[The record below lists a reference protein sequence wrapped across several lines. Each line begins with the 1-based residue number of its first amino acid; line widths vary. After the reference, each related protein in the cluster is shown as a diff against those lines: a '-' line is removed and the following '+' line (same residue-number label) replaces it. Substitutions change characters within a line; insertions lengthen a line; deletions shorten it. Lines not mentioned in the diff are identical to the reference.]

1 MSFILEVMQAVWLD
15 ILLVLQEHS
24 EPALPDWAPG
34 HHVTTASRDADMDR
48 HIRTDDAS
56 WTEQDRHT
64 DWGFDHPLTL
74 PDYPINN
81 IWEEHTEEDTS
92 TGTDESSFGDESLV
106 PGVAAAH
113 LSLPGD
119 AAADQ
124 PQRKTTPRE
133 AADRQ
138 DSTHTAALSDRK
150 QEEGDQEQEGSSAG
164 TVLLALL
171 VALLAFALAGGLA
184 YTGWREYK
192 RRQVPFMH

>member
-1 MSFILEVMQAVWLD
+1 M
-15 ILLVLQEHS
+15 
-24 EPALPDWAPG
+24 
-34 HHVTTASRDADMDR
+34 
-48 HIRTDDAS
+48 
-56 WTEQDRHT
+56 
-64 DWGFDHPLTL
+64 
-74 PDYPINN
+74 NN

-106 PGVAAAH
+106 PGIAAVH

-138 DSTHTAALSDRK
+138 DSTDTAALSGRK
-150 QEEGDQEQEGSSAG
+150 QEQGDEEQEERSAG

-171 VALLAFALAGGLA
+171 VTLLAIALAGGLA